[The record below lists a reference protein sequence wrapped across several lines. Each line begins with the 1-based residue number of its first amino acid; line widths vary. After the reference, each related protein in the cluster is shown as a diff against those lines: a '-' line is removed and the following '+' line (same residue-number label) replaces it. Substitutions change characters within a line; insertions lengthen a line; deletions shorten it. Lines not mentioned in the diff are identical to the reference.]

1 MEERKFRELG
11 RPGSFKE
18 YSELES
24 PRFEFCSFDSQVE
37 RLAQAWKGQG
47 NFSERILGYMSAAPF
62 IGNLTTRDFSTS
74 PEVTLYLQEDVRKDP
89 ILREIL
95 GEKALAS
102 LAGMLHEDYRGGLRI
117 ATKFKK
123 GHPEPEFVVPGLG
136 ITDRN
141 LVLHLDRCGSAE
153 AYSFLF
159 EKQG

>member
-1 MEERKFRELG
+1 MEERKFRSLG

-18 YSELES
+18 YAELVYS
-24 PRFEFCSFDSQVE
+24 RFEFSSFDSQIE
-37 RLAQAWKGQG
+37 RLAQAWKGEG
-47 NFSERILGYMSAAPF
+47 NFSEKILGYMSAAPF
-62 IGNLTTRDFSTS
+62 IGNLTTRDFSVK
-74 PEVTLYLQEDVRKDP
+74 PEVVLYLQEDVVKDP
-89 ILREIL
+89 ILREII
-95 GEKALAS
+95 GEKALQS
-102 LAGMLHEDYRGGLRI
+102 LAGMLHTDYRGGLRI

-136 ITDRN
+136 ITDRK